1 MREGVSTRLCS
12 STDVVPQHSTG
23 YMYRRT
29 IYLSD
34 LPRALR
40 RTSLSEKPGSL
51 SDPHQL
57 RAEKPGAGIDF
68 HLPAQ
73 QTEPGGVGGGGGKE
87 KTTSPMIRN
96 HRQVNVAPEPGCYL
110 IRMKRRSGWGGGG
123 GGWGRREGALLFGG
137 EKKKREMPRLSQDCR
152 IPCWR
157 MSARASHTLIVDST
171 KTTWQQR
178 RRLNP
183 GHRAVFM

>member
-1 MREGVSTRLCS
+1 MSGAQPLYCETSVWFGVWVYGEEGGEQCVLSSMFMREGVSTRLCS

-51 SDPHQL
+51 SDPHRL

-73 QTEPGGVGGGGGKE
+73 QTEPGG
-87 KTTSPMIRN
+87 
-96 HRQVNVAPEPGCYL
+96 
-110 IRMKRRSGWGGGG
+110 
-123 GGWGRREGALLFGG
+123 G
-137 EKKKREMPRLSQDCR
+137 ERKDYFPND
-152 IPCWR
+152 
-157 MSARASHTLIVDST
+157 
-171 KTTWQQR
+171 
-178 RRLNP
+178 
-183 GHRAVFM
+183 

>member
-51 SDPHQL
+51 SDPHRL

-73 QTEPGGVGGGGGKE
+73 QTEPGGVGGGGGKKRLLPQWLE
-87 KTTSPMIRN
+87 TTVKSMWLLSL
-96 HRQVNVAPEPGCYL
+96 VA
-110 IRMKRRSGWGGGG
+110 ISSGWNGAQVEEEEEGDEGGG
-123 GGWGRREGALLFGG
+123 REPCCLAV
-137 EKKKREMPRLSQDCR
+137 KKKKEKCLDF
-152 IPCWR
+152 
-157 MSARASHTLIVDST
+157 H
-171 KTTWQQR
+171 KTVGFLAGECQ
-178 RRLNP
+178 P
-183 GHRAVFM
+183 GLVTRSL

>member
-1 MREGVSTRLCS
+1 MQQHRCGS
-12 STDVVPQHSTG
+12 SAQYWLYVQKN
-23 YMYRRT
+23 
-29 IYLSD
+29 D
-34 LPRALR
+34 LLIRSSSGFAAHKSFR
-40 RTSLSEKPGSL
+40 K
-51 SDPHQL
+51 
-57 RAEKPGAGIDF
+57 AGIF
-68 HLPAQ
+68 IRSTSIKSRKAWCWHRLPSPCSVNR
-73 QTEPGGVGGGGGKE
+73 TRWGGGWGGKE